1 MNCTYL
7 DRDGKSHPMV
17 MGCYGIGVGRAMASV
32 IEYSNDDY
40 GPIWPMSIAP
50 YQVQV
55 CALDL
60 NKPGVADAAE
70 KLVSELEA
78 AGIEVLYD
86 DRGEKAG
93 FVFSDADLIGIPLR
107 IVVSPKTL
115 ADGEVEFKR
124 RGCRD
129 AARLAVADAA
139 AFVANEVKTELEKFN
154 I

>member
-1 MNCTYL
+1 MNCNYL

-32 IEYSNDDY
+32 IEYSNDAY

-60 NKPGVADAAE
+60 NKPGVANAAE

-107 IVVSPKTL
+107 IVISPKTL
-115 ADGEVEFKR
+115 ADAQVEFKR
-124 RGCRD
+124 RGSRD
-129 AARLAVADAA
+129 AMRLAVDETVQ
-139 AFVANEVKTELEKFN
+139 FIVNEVRTELEKYQF
-154 I
+154 

>member
-1 MNCTYL
+1 
-7 DRDGKSHPMV
+7 

-32 IEYSNDDY
+32 IEYSNDSY

-70 KLVSELEA
+70 KLVAELEA

-93 FVFSDADLIGIPLR
+93 FIFSDADLIGIPLR
-107 IVVSPKTL
+107 VVISPKTL
-115 ADGEVEFKR
+115 AESQVEFKK
-124 RGCRD
+124 RGSRD
-129 AARLAVADAA
+129 AERIAVADAA
-139 AFVANEVKTELEKFN
+139 KIVADAVKSELAKYQ